1 MLPYHATSEVF
12 APVPAARSPTPL
24 PAFANVFAD
33 FFPGFA
39 DAVAPAL
46 FSARLSF
53 ATFFFVV
60 ASADFAASSESSFL
74 AGEFLFGEDFGAAPS
89 VGWGVGLGGV
99 TLG

>member
-1 MLPYHATSEVF
+1 MLPYHAKSDVF

-46 FSARLSF
+46 FPARLSF
-53 ATFFFVV
+53 ATFFFVA

-74 AGEFLFGEDFGAAPS
+74 AGVFLAFTGEFLVGESFGA
-89 VGWGVGLGGV
+89 VLGLG
-99 TLG
+99 